1 MAQPTNGS
9 AQMVQHQW
17 LSPSRGC
24 TGAQMH
30 GSCDRERFRSPA
42 WRSVAPPPDPQS
54 LIIP

>member
-1 MAQPTNGS
+1 
-9 AQMVQHQW
+9 MVQHQW